1 MNQNSLDAQ
10 ADKRADL
17 DLQISLLSEHEIT
30 RLMALIRGIAKK
42 LEVEEAKDPEINELS
57 EEVKPDK
64 LMDTLENEKQK
75 SRQEADIKDNF

>member
-1 MNQNSLDAQ
+1 
-10 ADKRADL
+10 
-17 DLQISLLSEHEIT
+17 
-30 RLMALIRGIAKK
+30 MALVRGIAKK

-64 LMDTLENEKQK
+64 LMDTLEIGKQK